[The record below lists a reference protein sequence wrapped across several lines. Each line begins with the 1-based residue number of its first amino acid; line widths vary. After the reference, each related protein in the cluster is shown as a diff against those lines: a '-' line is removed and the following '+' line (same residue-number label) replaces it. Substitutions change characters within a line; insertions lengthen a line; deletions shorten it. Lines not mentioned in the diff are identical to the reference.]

1 MIVKIDINILYG
13 LRREKYWPDVIERGD
28 GALPH
33 AHIHTPYR
41 TTWIK
46 LLKEG
51 ENIINVSVWYFI
63 FVTGRFK
70 FIHTPISCLKVL
82 FKSFDIYIYIAAV
95 AICSSLQYVLYH
107 CETHIKK
114 RAPSGRGAPSRCRTF
129 LLKPRVL
136 KNVGVERKITLRDS
150 SMFIQIQFKIGNG
163 RASCP
168 LTNSPAESNVM
179 AFLQVATTP

>member
-1 MIVKIDINILYG
+1 MHSYIEVFCPVQFALVIVKIDINILYG

-82 FKSFDIYIYIAAV
+82 FKSFDIYIYIYISQQWLFA
-95 AICSSLQYVLYH
+95 VLYNMY
-107 CETHIKK
+107 CTIV
-114 RAPSGRGAPSRCRTF
+114 RLTLRNARPQAVVP
-129 LLKPRVL
+129 PR
-136 KNVGVERKITLRDS
+136 GVEPFS
-150 SMFIQIQFKIGNG
+150 WSHVF
-163 RASCP
+163 
-168 LTNSPAESNVM
+168 
-179 AFLQVATTP
+179 